1 MPFQKIVM
9 PTMKELFVRQMES
22 MILSGELAAGEQLP
36 NERDLAAQMNISR
49 TVVNS
54 GIQELAKNGFV
65 CIVPRKGTFVN
76 DFLRQGNLGTLTS
89 IFHHS
94 GGQFDMSMLT
104 ALMEYRSINEQKCAR
119 LAAERHTAEDL
130 KRMFELLEQMEACRD
145 PEECAEISTRF
156 HHAIFLATQNLIYP
170 LMYNSFEEMSMA
182 VTRILFRHLPLP
194 QVCTAMRNVAEA
206 IAARDTDQAEKL
218 MAEHTVRCSQILM
231 EQYPFGPVGAEPL
244 KQTEQ

>member
-1 MPFQKIVM
+1 
-9 PTMKELFVRQMES
+9 
-22 MILSGELAAGEQLP
+22 
-36 NERDLAAQMNISR
+36 
-49 TVVNS
+49 
-54 GIQELAKNGFV
+54 
-65 CIVPRKGTFVN
+65 
-76 DFLRQGNLGTLTS
+76 
-89 IFHHS
+89 
-94 GGQFDMSMLT
+94 MSMLT

-170 LMYNSFEEMSMA
+170 LMYNS
-182 VTRILFRHLPLP
+182 

>member
-22 MILSGELAAGEQLP
+22 MILSGELSAGEQLP

-130 KRMFELLEQMEACRD
+130 KRMFELLEQMESCHA
-145 PEECAEISTRF
+145 PEECAEISTQF
-156 HHAIFLATQNLIYP
+156 HHAIFLATQNLIFP
-170 LMYNSFEEMSMA
+170 LMYNSFQEMSMA
-182 VTRILFRHLPLP
+182 VTRIPPPPASPGLHRHAQRSRGHCSTGRGSGGSPYGR
-194 QVCTAMRNVAEA
+194 AYG
-206 IAARDTDQAEKL
+206 
-218 MAEHTVRCSQILM
+218 TVQPDPAGTVSLRADSD
-231 EQYPFGPVGAEPL
+231 
-244 KQTEQ
+244 